1 MKKLN
6 GVRLKHHKGT
16 AQCQTAALPVPDLVT
31 IPMLMNMGAPCTP
44 LVKVGDAVKVGQKI
58 GDTDTFMSVPVH
70 SSVSGTVKAV
80 TEIKLANGNTCKAV
94 TIETDG
100 EQTFFQYPM
109 P

>member
-58 GDTDTFMSVPVH
+58 GDTDAFMSVPVH
-70 SSVSGTVKAV
+70 SSVLKAISL
-80 TEIKLANGNTCKAV
+80 TLFPFFLKKQL
-94 TIETDG
+94 
-100 EQTFFQYPM
+100 QTHQLQ
-109 P
+109 